1 MRKFSLITYGCKLNQ
16 ADSEII
22 YGILSEKF
30 QPSSE
35 DEADFVVINSC
46 GVIEKTQRKIERK
59 IQVLKKKHKKIILA
73 GCLPLISEK
82 IMKQVD
88 GVIGPQN
95 VLEIQEVVNQVF
107 EGRKPV
113 YLNKTPIDKAKLCSL
128 KMRTPF
134 TTTAIIPISEGCLGE
149 CAYCATKFA
158 RGKLYSFSQDS
169 ILKEIKMALL
179 EGFKEIHLTSQD
191 IACFGLDRGKYELPE
206 LLQKII
212 EIPGN
217 FWVRIGMG
225 NPQHF
230 KKILNPLLSLYDS
243 PKIYKYL
250 HIPVQSGSD
259 RVLKDMKRGYKTK
272 DFLEII
278 EAFKKRFSDLMLVTD
293 IIVGY
298 PTETKDDFKKTV
310 DLIKEVSPR
319 IVNITKFSKR
329 EKTEASLLK
338 DLPDRIKT
346 ERSRFLNRI
355 CLKIKE
361 EDSKRFVGREEKVLV
376 IRRGKNNTFLARPIH
391 FRAIILKNAKIG
403 KFLRVKIKK
412 AKPNYLIGEIV
423 QPNS

>member
-1 MRKFSLITYGCKLNQ
+1 MRKFFLITYGCKLNQ

-22 YGILSEKF
+22 YGILSKKF

-59 IQVLKKKHKKIILA
+59 IRVLKKKHKKIILA

-82 IMKQVD
+82 IVDQVD

-95 VLEIQEVVNQVF
+95 ILEIQEVVKQVL
-107 EGRKPV
+107 EGQKPV
-113 YLNKTPIDKAKLCSL
+113 YLDKIPIDKAKLCSL
-128 KMRTPF
+128 KKRTSL
-134 TTTAIIPISEGCLGE
+134 TATAIIPIAEGCLGE

-158 RGKLYSFSQDS
+158 RGKLYSFSQES
-169 ILKEIKMALL
+169 ILKEIKKALL

-191 IACFGLDRGKYELPE
+191 IACFGLDRGKYELPQ
-206 LLQKII
+206 LLKKII
-212 EIPGN
+212 EIPGR
-217 FWVRIGMG
+217 FCVRIGMG

-230 KKILNPLLSLYDS
+230 KRILNPLLSLYAS

-259 RVLKDMKRGYKTK
+259 RVLKEMKRGYKTK
-272 DFLEII
+272 DFLKIV
-278 EAFKKRFSDLMLVTD
+278 EAFKKRFPDLMLVTD

-346 ERSRFLNRI
+346 ERSRFLNRLS
-355 CLKIKE
+355 LKIKE
-361 EDSKRFVGREEKVLV
+361 KDSKRFVGREEKVLV
-376 IRRGKNNTFLARPIH
+376 TREGKNNTFLARPPH

-403 KFLRVKIKK
+403 DFLRVKIKE
-412 AKPNYLIGEIV
+412 AKPNYLIGEV
-423 QPNS
+423 MQLDC